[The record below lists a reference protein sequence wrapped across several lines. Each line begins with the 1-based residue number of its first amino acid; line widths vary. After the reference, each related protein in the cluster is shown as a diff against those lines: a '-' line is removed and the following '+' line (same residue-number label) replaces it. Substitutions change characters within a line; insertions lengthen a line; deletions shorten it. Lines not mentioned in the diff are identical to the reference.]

1 MKSIENTD
9 FKNDTFFQITKE
21 RAKKHSLYNY
31 TVYTCSGR
39 YQSDSWGGM
48 Q

>member
-9 FKNDTFFQITKE
+9 FKNDTFSNNQRKSQE
-21 RAKKHSLYNY
+21 ALYNY